1 MLLAPG
7 KKHMDI
13 NPESRERILNAAH
26 QLFEQSGR
34 KDLPTV
40 DAVRRVSKTSMNDA
54 SAVMKEWRRMQIV
67 TASAT
72 VVSVPDRVQQA
83 GQSAIS
89 TLWTEAQELAN
100 DALNVAQ
107 AAWDAERSEAEKL
120 RVELSSAFETQGA
133 ELEALRVKLAE
144 VEKQAAATG
153 SRANGPGAYSDGTS
167 PGDREAGRGPENGVE
182 FGAVLGGKPNGGSRS
197 GAQTAWGRASAR
209 GGLDHG
215 ACDSQGAGGSASKCA
230 DRPGRP
236 VET

>member
-1 MLLAPG
+1 MG
-7 KKHMDI
+7 I

-40 DAVRRVSKTSMNDA
+40 DVVRRVSKTSMNDA

-107 AAWDAERSEAEKL
+107 AAWDAERAEAEKL
-120 RVELSSAFETQGA
+120 RVELSSAFETKGRNSRRCA
-133 ELEALRVKLAE
+133 RNWLKSKNKLRQLR
-144 VEKQAAATG
+144 QRPSG
-153 SRANGPGAYSDGTS
+153 SGKTRD
-167 PGDREAGRGPENGVE
+167 DRYPR
-182 FGAVLGGKPNGGSRS
+182 
-197 GAQTAWGRASAR
+197 
-209 GGLDHG
+209 
-215 ACDSQGAGGSASKCA
+215 
-230 DRPGRP
+230 
-236 VET
+236 